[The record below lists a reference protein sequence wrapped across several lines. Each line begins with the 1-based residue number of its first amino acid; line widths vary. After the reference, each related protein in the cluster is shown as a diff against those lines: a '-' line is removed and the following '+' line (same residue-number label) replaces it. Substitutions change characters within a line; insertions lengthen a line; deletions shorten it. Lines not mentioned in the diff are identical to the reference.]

1 MNEPLLHLTPDSLR
15 IISAALAESTNIVTV
30 GASLTVGVTG
40 LPGSAT
46 HIAAADLA
54 ASWSDRLR
62 ERAATVQRYSDLAA
76 SQASSLPAADTD
88 IGLAFSTSDGPR

>member
-1 MNEPLLHLTPDSLR
+1 MIT
-15 IISAALAESTNIVTV
+15 I
-30 GASLTVGVTG
+30 GAHHAVGVTG

-62 ERAATVQRYSDLAA
+62 ERAEVVQRYSDLAA
-76 SQASSLPAADTD
+76 KQASSLPAADTD
-88 IGLAFSTSDGPR
+88 IGTSFGGEVVPGADGGPR